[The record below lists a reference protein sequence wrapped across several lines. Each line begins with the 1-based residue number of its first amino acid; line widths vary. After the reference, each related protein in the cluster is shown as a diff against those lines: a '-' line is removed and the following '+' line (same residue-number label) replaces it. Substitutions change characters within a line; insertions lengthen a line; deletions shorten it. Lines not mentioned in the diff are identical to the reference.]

1 VLFAIAALTDFFPAL
16 RTNPDHFRTNFH
28 PYPAMAATS
37 SLQKAGMSSTT
48 RPQTM
53 FPSRK
58 AGWSTQVAPALIRS
72 SLIPRLPVARC
83 PATIPA
89 EIPTSPAWQ
98 INPTIFP
105 WS

>member
-1 VLFAIAALTDFFPAL
+1 MLFAIAALTDFFPAL

-48 RPQTM
+48 LLQTM

-58 AGWSTQVAPALIRS
+58 AGSSTQVAPALIRFV
-72 SLIPRLPVARC
+72 LDPEAPRCSVPGHDPR
-83 PATIPA
+83 
-89 EIPTSPAWQ
+89 
-98 INPTIFP
+98 
-105 WS
+105 